1 MTDVQKPYEMI
12 TDYITGKAVPNI
24 GAEENRQ
31 AMERYLVER
40 LGYPSEAI
48 EVDRPLVLDIDGE
61 SHRSLVDLVV
71 IAGGQS
77 LMAIRCAAGS
87 LDSWARGILAAA
99 RVAEDPPIPLAV
111 VTDGNDALIFE
122 SISGKKIGEGCQA
135 LPTHEGAHDALLY
148 HRSRSLSEDQIRR
161 EQLIVRTYDAD
172 LVNVRKNLRT

>member
-1 MTDVQKPYEMI
+1 MTDVQKPYDMI

-31 AMERYLVER
+31 AVERFLVAR
-40 LGYPSEAI
+40 LGYPTEAI
-48 EVDRPLVLDIDGE
+48 QVDRPLILKIDGE
-61 SHRSLVDLVV
+61 PHQSLIDLVV
-71 IAGGQS
+71 TAGGQS

-111 VTDGNDALIFE
+111 VSDGRDALIFE
-122 SISGKKIGEGCQA
+122 SVSGEKIGEGCQA
-135 LPTHEGAHDALLY
+135 LPTHEGANDALLR
-148 HRSRSLSEDQIRR
+148 HRSGSLGKDQIRR

-172 LVNVRKNLRT
+172 LINVRRNLKK